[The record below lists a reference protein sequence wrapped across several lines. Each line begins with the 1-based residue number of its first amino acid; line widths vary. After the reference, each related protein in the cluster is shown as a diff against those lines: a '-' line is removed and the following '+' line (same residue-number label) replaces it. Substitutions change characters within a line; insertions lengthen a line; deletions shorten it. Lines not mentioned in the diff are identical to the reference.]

1 MPALMQGSAGGSP
14 GGAAT
19 GINPGQALADDDF
32 LFGNMHPG
40 DTDAESEAA
49 LTTTSTMSTVI
60 PLSTSQV
67 LDGLATEAW
76 DSGEQAQVAGDAARQ
91 AAAIAHAA
99 SNEAKSACARLR
111 RATDCARTGKAV
123 PASLRPNFIPPP
135 PPDSDH
141 GYHGPG
147 QALAADSPE
156 VAPEPTRKAPPP
168 PRDSNNDAGT
178 GATATTRRQETPP
191 VKAPPPVHQE
201 VVTPKARP
209 QSLVY
214 PPQRTLSAAPA
225 HGLATPNPPQAPA
238 HGLPTAIQ
246 PKPPV
251 PIFDNPPRGP
261 PPARPNF
268 PAGFKAPQVPAV
280 PGQSPKGHFTSKS
293 PPLNISVVPEG
304 IEEEDEVDVDMPDS
318 TPPNWSPITDATD
331 PINMGLTRSPTPTS
345 VAEVN
350 MDMDTHMQGV
360 MAAGAA
366 HIADEEADEDS
377 DVQVEI
383 VAASSD
389 ESPRGGPTST

>member
-1 MPALMQGSAGGSP
+1 M
-14 GGAAT
+14 
-19 GINPGQALADDDF
+19 
-32 LFGNMHPG
+32 
-40 DTDAESEAA
+40 
-49 LTTTSTMSTVI
+49 
-60 PLSTSQV
+60 
-67 LDGLATEAW
+67 
-76 DSGEQAQVAGDAARQ
+76 
-91 AAAIAHAA
+91 
-99 SNEAKSACARLR
+99 
-111 RATDCARTGKAV
+111 
-123 PASLRPNFIPPP
+123 
-135 PPDSDH
+135 
-141 GYHGPG
+141 
-147 QALAADSPE
+147 
-156 VAPEPTRKAPPP
+156 
-168 PRDSNNDAGT
+168 
-178 GATATTRRQETPP
+178 
-191 VKAPPPVHQE
+191 KAPPPVHQE

-238 HGLPTAIQ
+238 HGLATAIQ

-293 PPLNISVVPEG
+293 PALNISVVPEG

-318 TPPNWSPITDATD
+318 TTPPNWSPITEA
-331 PINMGLTRSPTPTS
+331 TRSPTPTS

-366 HIADEEADEDS
+366 HIADEEAADEEAADEDS

-389 ESPRGGPTST
+389 ESLRGGTT